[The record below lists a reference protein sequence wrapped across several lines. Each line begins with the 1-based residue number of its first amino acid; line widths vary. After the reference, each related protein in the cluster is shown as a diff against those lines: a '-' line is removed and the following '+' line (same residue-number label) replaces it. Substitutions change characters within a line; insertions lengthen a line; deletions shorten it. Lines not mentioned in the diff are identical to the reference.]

1 MKEKYQ
7 VPAGEL
13 EAQKGYMDK
22 VARLDNRPG
31 TYHIVTL
38 GCQMNARDSETIAG
52 MLEKMGMRAAPT
64 REEVTTLFLAL
75 LELLKLGEMHVEQDE
90 ICGEILL
97 LPGRREFTEEA
108 TDHA

>member
-1 MKEKYQ
+1 
-7 VPAGEL
+7 
-13 EAQKGYMDK
+13 MDK

-64 REEVTTLFLAL
+64 AGRGGSGAVQHL
-75 LELLKLGEMHVEQDE
+75 LRAGKRGKQ
-90 ICGEILL
+90 G
-97 LPGRREFTEEA
+97 PG
-108 TDHA
+108 